1 MASQGQR
8 QCAEEVKAVHR
19 ILREKVARGEDA
31 GEVWREH
38 LEDRDVLGRYANNM
52 QSLAVEHWVN
62 SEDNNRVEWVK
73 AEVEEYYRGA
83 GRRRE
88 EERDRRRARRAGKEQ
103 EQNSREVLET
113 QEQNKVEELNK
124 QEEQSRR
131 EEQKLLTV
139 LDVGSCYNPFGGV
152 EDWEV
157 TAVDIAPANSRVY
170 KMDFLGVKMGKE
182 TCLGGQEQAEV
193 TQLGLESFH
202 VVFFCLLLEYLP
214 SPEAPSSEEGSGG
227 AKGGWDPLYSHP

>member
-1 MASQGQR
+1 M
-8 QCAEEVKAVHR
+8 
-19 ILREKVARGEDA
+19 
-31 GEVWREH
+31 
-38 LEDRDVLGRYANNM
+38 
-52 QSLAVEHWVN
+52 EHWVN

-73 AEVEEYYRGA
+73 VLYILNLYTGHWSVPCTYQAEVEEYYRGA

-88 EERDRRRARRAGKEQ
+88 EERDRRRAGRAGKEQ

-131 EEQKLLTV
+131 EVQKLLTV

-157 TAVDIAPANSRVY
+157 TAVDIAPANSRFIAMPLSTSQAVQR
-170 KMDFLGVKMGKE
+170 VKSI
-182 TCLGGQEQAEV
+182 QIQI
-193 TQLGLESFH
+193 
-202 VVFFCLLLEYLP
+202 
-214 SPEAPSSEEGSGG
+214 
-227 AKGGWDPLYSHP
+227 